1 MASTALQL
9 FRRYGKSAAG
19 RWLYSRL
26 ICWRAPY
33 FASIAP
39 TVEQLDS
46 GRCVVRIRQRRRVQN
61 HIGTVHAIALCNM
74 AEMAGGL
81 ATDAT
86 IPDGMRWI
94 PKGMTV
100 RYLKKATGT
109 MTATATVPAMV
120 DASLAQELHAIVEV
134 RDAQDDIVFD
144 ADIAMWVSP
153 RPSKHS

>member
-1 MASTALQL
+1 MASEALRL
-9 FRRYGKSAAG
+9 FRKLGRSAAG

-33 FASIAP
+33 FGSVSP
-39 TVEQLDS
+39 TVDRLEP

-86 IPDGMRWI
+86 IPAGTRWI
-94 PKGMTV
+94 PKGMSV
-100 RYLKKATGT
+100 RYLKKASGV
-109 MTATATVPAMV
+109 MTATALVPAIA
-120 DASLAQELHAIVEV
+120 DPNQAQDLHAIIEV
-134 RDAQDDIVFD
+134 RDAQNEVVFD
-144 ADIAMWVSP
+144 ADITMWVSP
-153 RPSKHS
+153 RRS